1 MPLLKLIINFKISIL
16 ILIGIL
22 YLSFAPPATFQ
33 GIPSFKNEDKI
44 VHIFFYIALTGALIF
59 EFNKL
64 KTNKSF
70 TVFFLSS
77 ICFPV
82 FIGGLVEIIQPILYY
97 PRTAS
102 WLDWFSDIAG
112 VGIAW
117 ILMRTLKIFPINLR
131 N

>member
-1 MPLLKLIINFKISIL
+1 MLLLKLIINFKISIL
-16 ILIGIL
+16 ILVGIL

-59 EFNKL
+59 EFSKL

-70 TVFFLSS
+70 TAFFLSC

-82 FIGGLVEIIQPILYY
+82 FIGGLVEIIQPLLYY

-102 WLDWFSDIAG
+102 WLDWLSDIVG

-117 ILMRTLKIFPINLR
+117 VLMRSLKIYPINLR
-131 N
+131 S